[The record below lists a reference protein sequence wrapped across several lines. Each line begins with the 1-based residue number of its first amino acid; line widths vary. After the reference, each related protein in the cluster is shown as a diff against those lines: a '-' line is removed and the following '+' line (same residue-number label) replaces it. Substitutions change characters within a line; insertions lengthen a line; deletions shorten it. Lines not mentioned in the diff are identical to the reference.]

1 MMSVTETTTTSY
13 LTICDTIDQ
22 AVTVSFRPAG
32 LSQGVV
38 PQLYRAA
45 REDLPLSYEI
55 ARAILD
61 QPGAHVGILTG
72 AAVPGFLPNGE
83 NDGPL
88 GAVALARALLS
99 LGYRVTILT
108 ESEIFGIL
116 DALMRVSATQ
126 IPILELDKED
136 AGDHAGTAMDLDI
149 LISIEKLG
157 SNEHHVMHGA
167 TGTSR
172 NGTRAHVD
180 GLVNRLN
187 EAGKLT
193 VGIGDG
199 GNEVGFGK
207 IYDRARE
214 LVDHG
219 KQCRCGC
226 GGGIITITPT
236 KILFPVGVSNW
247 GGYATVAAL
256 ALLTGDHSILH
267 TPDDE
272 VAFITA
278 ATAVD
283 CRDGGKGIAR
293 NCVDGVPAATS
304 AAVVQIL
311 ATLVASADEKN
322 DRPF

>member
-1 MMSVTETTTTSY
+1 MSAMATTTTSH

-38 PQLYRAA
+38 PQLYREA
-45 REDLPLSYEI
+45 RGDRPLSYEI

-61 QPGAHVGILTG
+61 RPGAHVGILTG

-88 GAVALARALLS
+88 GSMALARALLR
-99 LGYRVTILT
+99 LGYTVTILT
-108 ESEIFGIL
+108 ESEIVGVL
-116 DALMRVSATQ
+116 RALMHVSATQ
-126 IPILELDKED
+126 VTILELDKED
-136 AGDHAGTAMDLDI
+136 STDHAGTAMDLDI
-149 LISIEKLG
+149 LIAIEKLG
-157 SNEHHVMHGA
+157 SNERHVMHGA

-187 EAGKLT
+187 AAGKLT

-199 GNEVGFGK
+199 GNEIGFGK
-207 IYDRARE
+207 IYDRARA

-219 KQCRCGC
+219 MECRCGC
-226 GGGIITITPT
+226 GGGIITVTAT
-236 KILFPVGVSNW
+236 GILYPVGVSNW

-256 ALLTGDHSILH
+256 ALLTGDHSLLH

-293 NCVDGVPAATS
+293 NFVDGVPAVTS

-311 ATLVASADEKN
+311 STLVTTSDEKN